1 MNDRIRLIV
10 LPNFQMNK
18 TMFDKNFL
26 WMVPF
31 LFFIAGYLITSRL
44 FYQPTI
50 AVPSV
55 VGKPLDVA
63 FATLSTQ
70 QLTIQLLDQKEDATL
85 ADTTVV
91 SQIPAPGQY
100 AKPRQTVFLSISK
113 QPNPALAPSF
123 VGKQL
128 AMIEKE
134 SRAQKLRLKTYFL
147 TSVYPTNNC
156 IAQIPMPQE
165 SIPDATLIVYISKGN
180 TKEIIWPNFK
190 NKSVQEVTDFLRHH
204 SIAPQLITAAA
215 INSDEAMVTDQRPLA
230 GSIISLDEKHVPIV
244 QLFTQ

>member
-1 MNDRIRLIV
+1 
-10 LPNFQMNK
+10 MNK
-18 TMFDKNFL
+18 VNMFDKNLL
-26 WMVPF
+26 WILPF
-31 LFFIAGYLITSRL
+31 LFFIAGYVMMSRL

-50 AVPSV
+50 AIPSV

-63 FATLSTQ
+63 FSILSAQ

-85 ADTTVV
+85 VDSTVL
-91 SQIPAPGQY
+91 SQIPMPGQQ
-100 AKPRQTVFLSISK
+100 AKHRQTVFLSISK
-113 QPNPALAPSF
+113 QPAPAVTPSF

-128 AMIEKE
+128 PAIEKE
-134 SRAQKLRLKTYFL
+134 ARAQKFRLKTYFL
-147 TSVYPTNNC
+147 SSVYPTNQC

-165 SIPDATLIVYISKGN
+165 HIPDATVIVYISKGN

-190 NKSVQEVTDFLRHH
+190 HKPIQDVIDFLKHH
-204 SIAPQLITAAA
+204 AITPQIVTPLTTP
-215 INSDEAMVTDQRPLA
+215 DDQHTMVIDQRPLA